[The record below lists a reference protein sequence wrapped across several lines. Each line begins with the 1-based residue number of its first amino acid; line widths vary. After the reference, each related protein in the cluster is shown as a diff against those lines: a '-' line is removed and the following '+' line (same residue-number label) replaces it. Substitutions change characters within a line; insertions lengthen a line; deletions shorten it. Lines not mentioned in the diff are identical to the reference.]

1 MDFKS
6 LARRL
11 SKTDEYRAQHWTG
24 SFEEYLEL
32 VRKDPRVVRNAFQRI
47 YDMAMAEG
55 FVYVESGPLVRS
67 SYHANRAS
75 DAMEALLENSP
86 FQRARAARKAAEP
99 APGGTI
105 PPLEL
110 PAE

>member
-1 MDFKS
+1 VQRFY
-6 LARRL
+6 
-11 SKTDEYRAQHWTG
+11 TP
-24 SFEEYLEL
+24 EEFGGLYEL
-32 VRKDPRVVRNAFQRI
+32 
-47 YDMAMAEG
+47 AMAEG

-86 FQRARAARKAAEP
+86 FQRARASRREAETARV
-99 APGGTI
+99 TDL